1 MLYSGLEDL
10 KSVMRL
16 MNEESRM
23 SPKEYGQLYL
33 NKRRATSKKKGKNK
47 KRR

>member
-33 NKRRATSKKKGKNK
+33 QKHRPSKKNRK
-47 KRR
+47 KR